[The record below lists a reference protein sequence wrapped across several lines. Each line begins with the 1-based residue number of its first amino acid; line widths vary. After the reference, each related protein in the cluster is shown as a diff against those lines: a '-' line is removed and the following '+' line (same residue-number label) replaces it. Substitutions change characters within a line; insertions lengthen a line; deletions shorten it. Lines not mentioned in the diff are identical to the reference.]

1 MSSQSDGRIFRLETF
16 RAVLDRII
24 PEDDFPGALQ
34 CGVDRFILSLWDA
47 GLVGE
52 SEIIAEGLTRLEEN
66 VATPFAGLPSEDQDA
81 HLAGL
86 ADERWFTALCELAA
100 EGFYADPGNGAN
112 PGAAS
117 WRMIGYRPGLPEGP
131 SGPAENQ
138 EDAVRG
144 KLWA

>member
-1 MSSQSDGRIFRLETF
+1 MSIKSGGRGFRLETF

-34 CGVDRFILSLWDA
+34 SGVDGFILSLWDA

-52 SEIIAEGLTRLEEN
+52 SEIITEGLTQLDEAGAN
-66 VATPFAGLPSEDQDA
+66 PFAGLPPEDQDA
-81 HLAGL
+81 LLAELAG
-86 ADERWFTALCELAA
+86 ERWFAVLCELAA

-112 PGAAS
+112 PGAVS

-131 SGPAENQ
+131 SGPAENGD
-138 EDAVRG
+138 DAVRG

>member
-1 MSSQSDGRIFRLETF
+1 MSVQSSGRGFRLETF

-47 GLVGE
+47 GLVVQG
-52 SEIIAEGLTRLEEN
+52 EIIAEGLRRLDEGVASSFGDLAREE
-66 VATPFAGLPSEDQDA
+66 QDA
-81 HLAGL
+81 LLAGL
-86 ADERWFTALCELAA
+86 ADQRWFAILCELAA

-112 PGAAS
+112 PGAVS

-138 EDAVRG
+138 DDAVRG